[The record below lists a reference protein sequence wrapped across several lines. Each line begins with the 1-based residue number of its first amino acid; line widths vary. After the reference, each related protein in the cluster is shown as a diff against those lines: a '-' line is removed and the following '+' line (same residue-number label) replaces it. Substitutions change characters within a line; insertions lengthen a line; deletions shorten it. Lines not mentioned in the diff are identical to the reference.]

1 MENIIRG
8 MKLGFGFLLDS
19 LHDKDS
25 AIGFGGLTLMASS
38 TLIANFSLVI
48 GMLTAL
54 GGLSLVGLNI
64 MIKYNEYKKL
74 KNEE

>member
-1 MENIIRG
+1 MEN

-25 AIGFGGLTLMASS
+25 AMGFGGLTLMISS
-38 TLIANFSLVI
+38 TFVADFSLVI

-54 GGLSLVGLNI
+54 GGLCLVGLNI
-64 MIKYNEYKKL
+64 AIKYNEYKKL
-74 KNEE
+74 KNEK

>member
-1 MENIIRG
+1 MENIREG

-25 AIGFGGLTLMASS
+25 AMGFGGLTLMVSS
-38 TLIANFSLVI
+38 TFIANFSLVI

-54 GGLSLVGLNI
+54 GGLWLVGLNI

-74 KNEE
+74 KNEK

>member
-54 GGLSLVGLNI
+54 GGLWLVGLNI